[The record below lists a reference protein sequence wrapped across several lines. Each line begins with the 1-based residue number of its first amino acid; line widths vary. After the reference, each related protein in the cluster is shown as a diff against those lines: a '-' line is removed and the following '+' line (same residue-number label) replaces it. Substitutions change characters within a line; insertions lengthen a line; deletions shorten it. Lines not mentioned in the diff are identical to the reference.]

1 MKPSQKSSK
10 KGKSSKK
17 TSMKSKS
24 IPKSVFNENQSK
36 SKANIKIERTVDI
49 LVKNNS
55 NQDIP
60 EN

>member
-24 IPKSVFNENQSK
+24 KPKSVINQNQSK
-36 SKANIKIERTVDI
+36 SKANLKIERTPPT
-49 LVKNNS
+49 LLRP
-55 NQDIP
+55 IP
-60 EN
+60 QRSSSY